1 MVTHP
6 STLAATLDAALCFVA
21 ATALTAWPAFAGPNA
36 EGAAPSRVIHV
47 EKGIDYAVPTAS
59 PFQFAKL
66 EPDFLGASF
75 TGRITLSGTYY
86 YGQLADYP
94 GDDMV
99 GLYFMPD
106 AGDAKRLPH
115 WVQEGVV
122 KELIFGNSDAFIKA
136 VIPAKIARAVKRGRR
151 ASVRG
156 RVTIVAD
163 GFEAVVSCGSSIYV
177 TRFHSIAREPKLYAA
192 RSTVERTMC

>member
-1 MVTHP
+1 MIVTNKAIRLLL
-6 STLAATLDAALCFVA
+6 LAAAALTSHIVSSA
-21 ATALTAWPAFAGPNA
+21 AA
-36 EGAAPSRVIHV
+36 ERAAPRASAVVTSGLIHV
-47 EKGIDYAVPTAS
+47 EEGIDYAVPAAG

-75 TGRITLSGTYY
+75 TGRVTLSGTYY

-94 GDDMV
+94 GDDTV

-115 WVQEGVV
+115 WVQDSVV
-122 KELIFGNSDAFIKA
+122 KEIVLQNSDAFIRA

-151 ASVRG
+151 ASAQG
-156 RVTIVAD
+156 RVTIVAE

-192 RSTVERTMC
+192 RSTVERTTC